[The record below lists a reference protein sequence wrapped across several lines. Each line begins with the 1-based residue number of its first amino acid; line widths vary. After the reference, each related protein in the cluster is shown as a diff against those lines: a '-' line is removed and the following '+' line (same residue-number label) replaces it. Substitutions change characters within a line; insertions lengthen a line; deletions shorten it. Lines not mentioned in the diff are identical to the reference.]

1 MSELFVGTVQIYKL
15 AKLNYPYAK
24 VLRLYGIIVN
34 FAIQNSGLN
43 FNLITTTTMKRF
55 LLLCISMTLLLGVP
69 AFSSCGSD
77 EDMEILEPVAEHI
90 LGKWETTGGY
100 MLINDKW
107 EKHDDPDSPISRI
120 TYDFLKDDS
129 MVICTT
135 GTDGWT
141 TFSMIPYKVEGS
153 KVIYTPDS
161 PESTVEL
168 LTADSL
174 EMVSY
179 FLHDPNT
186 GDKLPEPIPYKWSFR
201 RLDST
206 EQTLGEKLIGKW
218 KFIATEKRNDSIW
231 ENYTDATT
239 PSEATDEYS
248 ASGSLTTEMV
258 LYGQHY
264 QFDYR
269 WKINNSDGALEVSM
283 GENRR
288 SGRIEF
294 EGTDKLWI
302 YYPQETA
309 DGAKLEL
316 RYEWSRI
323 R

>member
-1 MSELFVGTVQIYKL
+1 
-15 AKLNYPYAK
+15 
-24 VLRLYGIIVN
+24 
-34 FAIQNSGLN
+34 
-43 FNLITTTTMKRF
+43 MKRF
-55 LLLCISMTLLLGVP
+55 HLFCIAMASMLWLP
-69 AFSSCGSD
+69 AFPSCGSD
-77 EDMEILEPVAEHI
+77 KDLEILEPVSEHI

-141 TFSMIPYKVEGS
+141 TFSMIPYKVKGR
-153 KVIYTPDS
+153 KVIYSSDS

-168 LTADSL
+168 LTDDSL

-186 GDKLPEPIPYKWSFR
+186 GEKLPEPIPYKWSFR
-201 RLDST
+201 RLDGAD
-206 EQTLGEKLIGKW
+206 QTPGEKLIGKW
-218 KFIATEKRNDSIW
+218 KFVTTEQRNDGKW
-231 ENYTDATT
+231 ESYTGPTT
-239 PSEATDEYS
+239 PSEAIDEYS
-248 ASGSLTTEMV
+248 ASGSLKTEMV
-258 LYGQHY
+258 LDGQNY
-264 QFDYR
+264 LFEYR
-269 WKINNSDGALEVSM
+269 WKINNSDGTLELSM

-294 EGTDKLWI
+294 EGADKLWI

-309 DGAKLEL
+309 DGARLEL
-316 RYEWSRI
+316 RDEWSRI

>member
-1 MSELFVGTVQIYKL
+1 
-15 AKLNYPYAK
+15 
-24 VLRLYGIIVN
+24 
-34 FAIQNSGLN
+34 
-43 FNLITTTTMKRF
+43 
-55 LLLCISMTLLLGVP
+55 MTLLLGVP

-77 EDMEILEPVAEHI
+77 ESLEILEPVAEHI

-168 LTADSL
+168 LTAESL
-174 EMVSY
+174 EMVSC

-201 RLDST
+201 RLPDGQQS
-206 EQTLGEKLIGKW
+206 LGEKLIGTW
-218 KFIATEKRNDSIW
+218 KFIATQ
-231 ENYTDATT
+231 ENKEGAWKNHTDATT
-239 PSEATDEYS
+239 PSEATNEYS
-248 ASGSLTTEMV
+248 ASGSLITRTV
-258 LYGQHY
+258 LNGQDY
-264 QFDYR
+264 QFEYT
-269 WKINNSDGALEVSM
+269 WKINNSNGALEISM
-283 GENRR
+283 GENL
-288 SGRIEF
+288 STGRIEF
-294 EGTDKLWI
+294 EGADTLWI
-302 YYPQETA
+302 HYTQEDA
-309 DGAKLEL
+309 DGVKQEL
-316 RYEWSRI
+316 RDEWSRI
-323 R
+323 Q